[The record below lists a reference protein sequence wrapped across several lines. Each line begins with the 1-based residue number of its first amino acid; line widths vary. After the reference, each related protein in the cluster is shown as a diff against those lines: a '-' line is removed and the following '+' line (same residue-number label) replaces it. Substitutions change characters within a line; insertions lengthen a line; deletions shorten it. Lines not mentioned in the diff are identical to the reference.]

1 MSDHVARSALARL
14 HGREVAIAS
23 HYMGF
28 ASDIRALAMANP
40 QVEEAAFLARR
51 ESLCAAYG
59 LAPIQQTKPFAFSQG
74 VAIIPVHGSLINRFG
89 SSWGS
94 VTGYNFIRQQTA
106 LAGQDPDVTA
116 IVYDHNSYGG
126 EAAGCFECSADIKQ
140 LANGKPTLAVVDSNC
155 YSASYALA
163 CGADQIAVTPSGGVG
178 SVGVVAMH
186 ISMEKMLADWGL
198 EITFIHAGAHKI
210 DGNPFQALPDPVK
223 ADMEK
228 SIAKSYDAF
237 TALVA
242 DGRSL
247 DQKVVR
253 DTEARIYRAEDALAL
268 GLIDAIATP
277 QMAVRAFLD
286 GLSGS
291 TSQPRKKDEEMSDA
305 TKPGTVTT
313 PPVDDKAS
321 RDAAASAERSRIS
334 GIMSCEEA
342 KGRDKLA
349 NHLAF
354 NTSMSVE
361 DAKSILAQAP
371 AATEN
376 ASTVNPLAAAMAK
389 TGSPNV
395 GSDEQAQEQQGEE
408 AGATGILAAAR
419 MAGVRGFTQPAAKQ

>member
-1 MSDHVARSALARL
+1 MSDHIARSALSRL

-40 QVEEAAFLARR
+40 AVEEAAFLARR

-59 LAPIQQTKPFAFSQG
+59 LAPIQQNKPFAFSSG

-106 LAGQDPDVTA
+106 MAGQDPDVEA

-163 CGADQIAVTPSGGVG
+163 CGADQITVTPSGGVG

-198 EITFIHAGAHKI
+198 EITFIHAGDHKV
-210 DGNPFQALPDPVK
+210 DGNPFQALPDNVK
-223 ADMEK
+223 ADMQK
-228 SIAKSYDAF
+228 SIDRSYNAF
-237 TALVA
+237 VSLVA
-242 DGRSL
+242 KGR
-247 DQKVVR
+247 DMDDKAVR
-253 DTEARIYRAEDALAL
+253 DTEARIYRADDALSL

-277 QMAVRAFLD
+277 QAAVQAFLD

-291 TSQPRKKDEEMSDA
+291 TSNQRKKDDEMSDA
-305 TKPGTVTT
+305 TKPGVQHT
-313 PPVDDKAS
+313 PVDDKAS
-321 RDAAASAERSRIS
+321 RDEAASAERTRIS
-334 GIMSCEEA
+334 GIMTCDEA
-342 KGRDKLA
+342 KGRDALA

-354 NTSMSVE
+354 KTSMSVDE
-361 DAKSILAQAP
+361 AKGILAQAP
-371 AATEN
+371 KPAETAAV
-376 ASTVNPLAAAMAK
+376 VNPLAAAMAS

-395 GSDEQAQEQQGEE
+395 GSDEQAQEQTTGE
-408 AGATGILAAAR
+408 AGASGILAAAR
-419 MAGVRGFTQPAAKQ
+419 MAGVRSFSPPAAKQ